1 MFIFDDY
8 DLLYYDYFGLWH
20 LVTMNIMVFTA
31 SVLFEVVVVAAAAA
45 AGVVVVVVVEEEEED
60 ED

>member
-31 SVLFEVVVVAAAAA
+31 SVLFEVVVVEAAA
-45 AGVVVVVVVEEEEED
+45 AGVVVVVVEEEED

>member
-45 AGVVVVVVVEEEEED
+45 GVVVVVVEEEEED